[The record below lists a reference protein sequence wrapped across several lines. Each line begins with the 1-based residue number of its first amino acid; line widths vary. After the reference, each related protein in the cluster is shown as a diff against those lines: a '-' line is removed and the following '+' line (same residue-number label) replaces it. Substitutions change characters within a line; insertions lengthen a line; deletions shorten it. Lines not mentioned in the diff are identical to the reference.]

1 MELDMRK
8 LFATA
13 ALVMA
18 LTVPASAGL
27 SISVRIEAPEVSV
40 PVRNAA
46 PGSAFD
52 NAENTTEMLH
62 NGSLVAVKQL
72 FNGGSGRTEITYVKP
87 HAGLTATPGTLLF
100 SGTYNSKRN
109 WYSGVAYVFKKG
121 CEPAPYPVT
130 GTQTGPGI
138 VLVGPAPIRA
148 SNSCDVTGYVTPRNK
163 SWWLAF
169 EVQEVD

>member
-1 MELDMRK
+1 MRK
-8 LFATA
+8 LFITA
-13 ALVMA
+13 ALVLA
-18 LTVPASAGL
+18 FAAPASAGL
-27 SISVRIEAPEVSV
+27 SIDVRLKVPEVPV
-40 PVRNAA
+40 PVRNVAPD

-52 NAENTTEMLH
+52 NVENTTEMMH
-62 NGSLVAVKQL
+62 NGSVVAVTQL
-72 FNGGSGRTEITYVKP
+72 FNEGTGRTEITYVKP
-87 HAGLTATPGTLLF
+87 HAGISATPGTLLF

-121 CEPAPYPVT
+121 CQPAPYPVT

-148 SNSCDVTGYVTPRNK
+148 TNSCDVIRYVTPRDEG
-163 SWWLAF
+163 WWLAF